1 MNYMKLSTS
10 QVISVRLCICLPQ
23 NLKLVSVIYAVGN
36 NIQDVTHSDVVE
48 AFLWGRDRGEAEAVK
63 A

>member
-48 AFLWGRDRGEAEAVK
+48 AFL
-63 A
+63 